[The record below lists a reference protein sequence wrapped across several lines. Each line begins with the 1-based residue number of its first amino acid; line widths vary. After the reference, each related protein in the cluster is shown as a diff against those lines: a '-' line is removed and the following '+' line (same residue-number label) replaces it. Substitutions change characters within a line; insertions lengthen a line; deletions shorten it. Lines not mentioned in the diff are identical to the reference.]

1 MRFGFSD
8 VVEHFLSGGRLA
20 GLLGPGSGVESGGLS
35 LQGEAD
41 LCTELAEGSLGLAI
55 LGQREPPLLTH
66 LLNSTDRVL
75 LTPAVR
81 HFHRVRVTSEVML
94 FIKPWQRTD
103 FSGIS

>member
-1 MRFGFSD
+1 MWFGFSD

-20 GLLGPGSGVESGGLS
+20 ALLGPGSGVESGGLS

-55 LGQREPPLLTH
+55 LGQWEPPLLTH

-75 LTPAVR
+75 LAPAVR
-81 HFHRVRVTSEVML
+81 HFQQHTV
-94 FIKPWQRTD
+94 
-103 FSGIS
+103 